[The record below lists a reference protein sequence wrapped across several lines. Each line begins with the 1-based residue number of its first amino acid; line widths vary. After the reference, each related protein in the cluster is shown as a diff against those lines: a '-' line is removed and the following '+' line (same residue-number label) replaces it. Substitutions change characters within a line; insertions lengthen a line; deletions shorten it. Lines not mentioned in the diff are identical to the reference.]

1 MIREL
6 ELQQYERVRSLFQG
20 LDYQLMTA
28 AVIDGTS
35 PGKIWVDDLDTPTTA
50 LLASAEGY
58 CLAGDEDN
66 AAFNQA
72 LNDLF
77 RGIMGRG
84 GLIRTDGEALTLVCD
99 KDTWESKLDVVLS
112 GRPPIKELRRYYLF
126 DHQQVDWR
134 SNLLAGFEIERIDEA
149 LLDQPGLAIPDHVT
163 GWICANWGSTG
174 NLLQTGFGFCTV
186 HSGQSVCWCLADCVS
201 GNACEMGI
209 RTHPDYR
216 RRGLATLTVAATVD
230 YCLARGLQSI
240 GWHCHEDNRGSQAV
254 AEGVGFKM
262 ERTYVDYLCFYDQAR
277 HVAALEYYNAKSEA
291 LRIRKDNDRR

>member
-6 ELQQYERVRSLFQG
+6 ELQHSERVRSLFQG
-20 LDYQLMTA
+20 LDYQLVTA
-28 AVIDGTS
+28 AVIDGTG
-35 PGKIWVDDLDTPTTA
+35 PGKIWVDDIDTPTTA

-58 CLAGDEDN
+58 CLAGYEDN
-66 AAFNQA
+66 SAVNRA

-77 RGIMGRG
+77 TGIMGRG
-84 GLIRTDGEALTLVCD
+84 GLTRTDGEALTLVCD
-99 KDTWESKLDVVLS
+99 KDTWESKLDVVLR
-112 GRPPIKELRRYYLF
+112 GRPPIREPRRHYLF
-126 DHQQVDWR
+126 DRQQVDWCA
-134 SNLLAGFEIERIDEA
+134 SIPAGFGVKPIDGA

-163 GWICANWGSTG
+163 GWISANWGTTEHF
-174 NLLQTGFGFCTV
+174 LQTGFGFCTV
-186 HSGQSVCWCLADCVS
+186 HGEQLVCWCLADCVS
-201 GNACEMGI
+201 GDACEIGI

-230 YCLARGLQSI
+230 YCLARGLKTI
-240 GWHCHEDNRGSQAV
+240 GWHCHEDNRGSQRV

-291 LRIRKDNDRR
+291 LRIGKDNDRR